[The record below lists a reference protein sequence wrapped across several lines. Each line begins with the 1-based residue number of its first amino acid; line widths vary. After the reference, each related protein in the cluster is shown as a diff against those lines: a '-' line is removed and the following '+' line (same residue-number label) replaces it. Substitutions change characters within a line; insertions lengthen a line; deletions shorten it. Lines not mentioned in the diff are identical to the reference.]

1 MLSAR
6 SFTIHSPPPETA
18 HRIWLGLISFPL
30 NVSLLPRHDLLV
42 EELLALER
50 NNSGKFRAGQGKH
63 DDTVFALLWA
73 VFEAVK
79 FSPSKADITII

>member
-1 MLSAR
+1 VCR
-6 SFTIHSPPPETA
+6 RPTT
-18 HRIWLGLISFPL
+18 LILAFEQGKIII
-30 NVSLLPRHDLLV
+30 PRHNLLI

-50 NNSGKFRAGQGKH
+50 TNGKFKAGQGKH